1 MKRAHLFISLL
12 VILSA
17 SCSSES
23 DKKQDEPKSGQ
34 YPINIDVANA
44 KWFEGDFHEL
54 IEDVYYV
61 ALDTQMEA
69 LFAEKTKLLFS
80 ENKIIV
86 FDRRLQKVVVFD
98 EDGRFLF
105 KIHRPGEGPG
115 EYMGLWT
122 IAYDQEFDELILAS
136 MGKILWFNGSGNFL
150 REKKSPYVNI
160 GDMAGL
166 DNRQLATY
174 FDLSYY
180 GDSSI
185 RAAIVDSELNTLGRY
200 LPFPNDL
207 RTENI
212 TGFYS
217 HFSAGKQPLAVGV
230 YLPEILRF
238 TADSVYAEY
247 YVDFGEDGLPE
258 DFMET
263 YLMDK
268 TYNAQAVRDIMSE
281 KNYWSIYGGAAN
293 ETADHVLFMISNRKE
308 YNQALYNKK
317 NGEVLTFSGYLD
329 EPSNKNAYVYF
340 QTTFNNYFVVRGK
353 SSFLLELY
361 SLLKPNADV
370 EEVQEAME
378 NEVPVLWFVK
388 FKDSHS
394 QND

>member
-1 MKRAHLFISLL
+1 MKHTHLFISLL

-17 SCSSES
+17 SCSSDSES
-23 DKKQDEPKSGQ
+23 EKEEIRSGQ
-34 YPINIDVANA
+34 YPIAIDVANA

-54 IEDVYYV
+54 VEDVYYIE
-61 ALDTQMEA
+61 LDTQMDA
-69 LFAEKTKLLFS
+69 LFSEKTKLLFS
-80 ENKIIV
+80 EDKIIV
-86 FDRRLQKVVVFD
+86 FDRRLQQVVVFD
-98 EDGRFLF
+98 EEGDFLF
-105 KIHRPGEGPG
+105 KIHKPGEGPG
-115 EYMGLWT
+115 EYIELWT
-122 IAYDQEFDELILAS
+122 IAYDEEFDELILAS
-136 MGKILWFNGSGNFL
+136 KGKILWFNGSGDFI

-160 GDMAGL
+160 GDMASL
-166 DNRQLATY
+166 NNRQLATY
-174 FDLSYY
+174 FDLSYS

-217 HFSAGKQPLAVGV
+217 HFSAGNQPLAVGV

-247 YVDFGEDGLPE
+247 YVDFGEEGLPE

-263 YLMDK
+263 YLMDES
-268 TYNAQAVRDIMSE
+268 YNSQIVRDVMAE

-293 ETADHVLFMISNRKE
+293 ETTDHVLFMISNRKE

-329 EPSNKNAYVYF
+329 EPSNRNAYVYF
-340 QTTFNNYFVVRGK
+340 QTTFSNYFVVQGK

-378 NEVPVLWFVK
+378 NEVPVLWFIK
-388 FKDSHS
+388 FKA
-394 QND
+394 QIE

>member
-23 DKKQDEPKSGQ
+23 DKKQDELKSGQ

-86 FDRRLQKVVVFD
+86 FDRRLQQVVVFD
-98 EDGRFLF
+98 EDGDFLF

-115 EYMGLWT
+115 EYIELWT
-122 IAYDQEFDELILAS
+122 IAYDEEYDELILAAS
-136 MGKILWFNGSGNFL
+136 GKILWYDGYGDYI
-150 REKKSPYVNI
+150 REKKVPFSHL
-160 GDMAGL
+160 GDMTSLYNGE
-166 DNRQLATY
+166 LASY
-174 FDLSYY
+174 FDLRHFR
-180 GDSSI
+180 DSSARVI
-185 RAAIVDSELNTLGRY
+185 ISDAKFNEIGSY
-200 LPFPNDL
+200 FPIPIDIL
-207 RTENI
+207 TENV

-217 HFSAGKQPLAVGV
+217 HFGVGKEPLATGV
-230 YLPEILRF
+230 YMNEITRF
-238 TADSVYAEY
+238 GRDSVYSEY
-247 YVDFGEDGLPE
+247 FVDFGEEGLPD

-268 TYNAQAVRDIMSE
+268 AYNAQAVRDVMAE

-293 ETADHVLFMISNRKE
+293 ETANHVLFLYSNREE

-317 NGEVLTFSGYLD
+317 TGEVLTFSGYLD

-340 QTTFNNYFVVRGK
+340 QTTFNNYFVVQGK

-361 SLLKPNADV
+361 GLLNPNADV
-370 EEVQEAME
+370 EAVEEAIE

-388 FKDSHS
+388 FKTKLE
-394 QND
+394 

>member
-1 MKRAHLFISLL
+1 MKRAHSFISLL
-12 VILSA
+12 VILFA

-44 KWFEGDFHEL
+44 EWFEGDFHEL

-86 FDRRLQKVVVFD
+86 FDRRLQQVVVFD
-98 EDGRFLF
+98 EDGDFLF

-122 IAYDQEFDELILAS
+122 IAYDEEFDEYILAA
-136 MGKILWFNGSGNFL
+136 MDKVLWYNGTGDFIK
-150 REKKSPYVNI
+150 EKKSPYVNI
-160 GDMAGL
+160 GDMASL
-166 DNRQLATY
+166 NNRQLATF
-174 FDLSYY
+174 FDLSYS

-200 LPFPNDL
+200 LPFPNDV
-207 RTENI
+207 RIENI

-217 HFSAGKQPLAVGV
+217 HFSAGKQPLATGV
-230 YLPEILRF
+230 YWSEILRF
-238 TADSVYAEY
+238 TADSAYAEY
-247 YVDFGEDGLPE
+247 FVDFGKDALPD
-258 DFMET
+258 DFMDT
-263 YLMDK
+263 YLMDQS
-268 TYNAQAVRDIMSE
+268 YNAQAVRDVMAE

-293 ETADHVLFMISNRKE
+293 ETKDHVLFICTNRKE

-317 NGEVLTFSGYLD
+317 TGEVLTFNANLD

-340 QTTFNNYFVVRGK
+340 QTTFNNYFVVQGK

-361 SLLKPNADV
+361 GLLNPNADV
-370 EEVQEAME
+370 EAVEEAIE